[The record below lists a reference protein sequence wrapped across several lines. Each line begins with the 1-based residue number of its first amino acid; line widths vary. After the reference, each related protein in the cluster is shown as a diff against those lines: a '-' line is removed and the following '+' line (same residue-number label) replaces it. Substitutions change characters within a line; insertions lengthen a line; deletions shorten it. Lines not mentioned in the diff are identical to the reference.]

1 MKRMIAASGEGKPI
15 ITLDH
20 KTTTLPKK
28 PREVESELFG
38 RSGVNILDVDGHGE
52 IVEKIV
58 NSTEIGGIGEQEG
71 GPVRKIVP

>member
-15 ITLDH
+15 ITVDH
-20 KTTTLPKK
+20 KMKTLPKM
-28 PREVESELFG
+28 PREVESELCG

-58 NSTEIGGIGEQEG
+58 KTTEIGGIGE
-71 GPVRKIVP
+71 